1 MKAQYLF
8 NRSIK
13 YAKRAKNWRQNSS
26 PYISGDFFADASDVQ
41 LFAPRFRGKHYS
53 RRELNDAKI
62 IFCPSNR
69 IEEFLDL
76 YEKEISPKI
85 LIFGNSDE
93 EFTDFPF
100 KVPPSVKRIYLQNCK
115 FVDDRIKLLP
125 IGLENLKLGVNGS
138 PKLLINNKLKK
149 NRILIGPFGQTH
161 QERFDIANLQNTQG
175 PWDFISERLTPGE
188 YSRVAADYSF
198 VAAPRGNGIDTHRFW
213 ESLYRGA
220 VPIVLGSEWEEAL
233 SYLDLPHQ
241 AIQSWEASHLDEL
254 VQTCPQ
260 PNFEPENLGP
270 LWAHWWTN
278 RFKLEI

>member
-1 MKAQYLF
+1 MKAQYLL

-13 YAKRAKNWRQNSS
+13 YAKRAKNWRRNSS
-26 PYISGDFFADASDVQ
+26 PYISGDFFADVSDVQ
-41 LFAPRFRGKHYS
+41 FFAPRFRGRDYS

-100 KVPPSVKRIYLQNCK
+100 KVPLSVKRIYLQNCQ

-149 NRILIGPFGQTH
+149 KRILIGPFGPTH
-161 QERFDIANLQNTQG
+161 QERFDIAKLQNNEG
-175 PWDFISERLTPGE
+175 PWDFISERLAPCE

-220 VPIVLGSEWEEAL
+220 VPIVLESKWEEAL

-241 AIQSWEASHLDEL
+241 AIQSWEPSSVEELVGASHE
-254 VQTCPQ
+254 PH
-260 PNFEPENLGP
+260 FEPKDLGP
-270 LWAHWWTN
+270 LWAHWWIN
-278 RFKLEI
+278 RFKLDI